1 VERFL
6 KQQNQYGRRPLLIVD
21 EAQDMGDAALE
32 ELRLLTNIHVGNHQL
47 LQVFLVGQEQL
58 RDTVNTPSMEQLH
71 QRLIAATLLELLDTD
86 DTKTYIKH
94 RLRRVNWKGDPLIST
109 EAYTIIQRYNRGI
122 PRQINQICSRL
133 LLHASIEEK
142 HRLGE
147 IPAVHEQPRRLS
159 TWGLI
164 AVPGLLAGLLL
175 TLVYSKNTQV
185 SRLTDQNLTTQ
196 RQSGGQKA
204 SSIATGEFLHQISKA
219 NEDMRTGTVVRNLS
233 PASQGPNSD
242 VSEGETRLHEPA
254 QAYDQGAMQSKALGM
269 EEELQQSGLPTER
282 LPNHHLKVNLS
293 RDGLFDFDSA
303 RIKQDALPF
312 HDSEQKRLRIT
323 SSARASPTQVF
334 NPKDAEIRIPD
345 WNSHPATAPT

>member
-1 VERFL
+1 LWQAKVLIQVERFL

-109 EAYTIIQRYNRGI
+109 EAYTIIQRYSRGI

-164 AVPGLLAGLLL
+164 AV
-175 TLVYSKNTQV
+175 
-185 SRLTDQNLTTQ
+185 
-196 RQSGGQKA
+196 SGGQKA

-293 RDGLFDFDSA
+293 SDGLFDFDSA